1 MPCYSQEGTHP
12 SLVVPI
18 QDHAS
23 QDTAVVKGRWHM
35 RAEEGRPSEAS
46 HAKGVLLLLLKTKMI
61 FLSEAE
67 QRSGSWEQDG

>member
-1 MPCYSQEGTHP
+1 
-12 SLVVPI
+12 
-18 QDHAS
+18 
-23 QDTAVVKGRWHM
+23 M

-67 QRSGSWEQDG
+67 QKSGSWEQDG